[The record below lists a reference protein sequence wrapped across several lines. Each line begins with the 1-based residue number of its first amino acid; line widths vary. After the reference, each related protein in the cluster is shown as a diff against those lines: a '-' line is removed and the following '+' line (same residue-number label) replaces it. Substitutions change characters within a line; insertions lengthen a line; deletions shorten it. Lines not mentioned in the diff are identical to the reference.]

1 MIQNE
6 ECLIINFQENQYA
19 GVLGIGFSAKCGTKP
34 NQNHDTQPAKIGIE
48 AEKFVPE
55 RGVWIWA
62 AQANL
67 VQGREPAREY
77 RGRKLS
83 PALEVRLWVAVG
95 ILEKPLLCN
104 NCQSL
109 KLRQGL

>member
-1 MIQNE
+1 M
-6 ECLIINFQENQYA
+6 LVFW
-19 GVLGIGFSAKCGTKP
+19 VLGSLQSVEPNRTKTMIP
-34 NQNHDTQPAKIGIE
+34 SLQKIGME